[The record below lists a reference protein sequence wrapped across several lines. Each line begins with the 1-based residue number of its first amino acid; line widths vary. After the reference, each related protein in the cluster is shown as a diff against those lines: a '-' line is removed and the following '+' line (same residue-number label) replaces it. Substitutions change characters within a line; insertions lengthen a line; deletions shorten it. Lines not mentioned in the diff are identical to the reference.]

1 MAKDL
6 TYDNDA
12 SKKILAGSNKLAKTV
27 AVTMGPQ
34 GKNVIIGKFV
44 GAPVLTKD
52 GVSVAREIVLEDP
65 VEDLACQLIKEASGR
80 TASVAGDG
88 TTTATVL
95 ADEILKN
102 GLDLLQ
108 SGYPPL
114 LLKRG
119 VELARKLITD
129 NLNNLRIEVSSSEDL
144 ENIATISCNN
154 DSELGKSIAEAFSL
168 VDMQGTVVAQAHP
181 GIGNNV
187 SLVNG
192 ISLESGWVS
201 PAFAVDNPSE
211 VILDNC
217 RILIS
222 DEEISNISFYLK
234 VLNSL
239 SDTNQPLLIV
249 AKDVNREALQTL
261 VANNKL
267 GRLKVV
273 AVKMPIFGAAQ
284 EEWVSALASMV
295 GTSVIG
301 TAFSVTDLSVDSL
314 GFAKRVVVN
323 RVGTKII
330 ESRRNEDELAEKLET
345 YKTDL
350 SKLLS
355 ESALIDTRNRIAFIN
370 GKASVISVGYSTE
383 LELREKGDRVEDAI
397 CATKAAI
404 EEGYVPGG
412 GTALL
417 KCSRAIDLSKVDSDL
432 APAVKVVLEACSR
445 PLRQICENAGKDS
458 DKVIDMVLS
467 NRSFNYGYNAATD
480 SYEDLVN
487 SGIVD
492 PKKVTRTA
500 LENAVSIS
508 MLLINTGAVVSEQ
521 QNNPSSWQPPAGW
534 RPPEEGKLSHKY

>member
-6 TYDNDA
+6 TYDNEA

-65 VEDLACQLIKEASGR
+65 VEDLSCQLIKEASGR

-102 GLDLLQ
+102 GLDLLAE
-108 SGYPPL
+108 GYPPL

-119 VELARKLITD
+119 VELARELITSK
-129 NLNNLRIEVSSSEDL
+129 LNTLKLEVSSFEDL

-154 DSELGKSIAEAFSL
+154 DSELGNSIAEAFSL
-168 VDMQGTVVAQAHP
+168 VNMEGTVVAHAHP
-181 GIGNNV
+181 GIGNSV
-187 SLVNG
+187 SVVDG
-192 ISLESGWVS
+192 ISLESGWIT
-201 PAFAVDNPSE
+201 PAFAVDDPSE
-211 VILDNC
+211 IVLDNC
-217 RILIS
+217 RILVCNE
-222 DEEISNISFYLK
+222 DISNISIYLK
-234 VLNSL
+234 ILNEL
-239 SDTNQPLLIV
+239 SDSNSPLLII

-267 GRLKVV
+267 GRLKVA

-284 EEWVSALASMV
+284 DEWVSALASMV
-295 GTSVIG
+295 GTSVVG
-301 TAFSVTDLSVDSL
+301 DSVSATTLNMGSL

-323 RVGTKII
+323 RVNTKII
-330 ESRRNEDELAEKLET
+330 EGRRNAEELEEKLAT
-345 YKTDL
+345 YKSDL
-350 SKLLS
+350 SKLIS
-355 ESALIDTRNRIAFIN
+355 ESALIDTKNRISFIN

-417 KCSRAIDLSKVDSDL
+417 KCARSVDLKSIDKNLI
-432 APAVKVVLEACSR
+432 PAVEVVLNACTR
-445 PLRQICENAGKDS
+445 PVRQISENAGKDPTE
-458 DKVIDMVLS
+458 VINTVTS
-467 NRSFNYGYNAATD
+467 NNSFNFGYNAATD
-480 SYEDLVN
+480 SYEDLVE
-487 SGIVD
+487 SGIID